1 MFPFPQVIFSS
12 AGEMEIESVVI
23 EEVLVELLNV
33 FFRRDLTVTVQG
45 LEGSSIKK
53 RLQINI
59 RRVPREGRVDRDP
72 GCRSPQN
79 GGDIKD
85 GGTDGTKR
93 KNQGVSGRA
102 PEAQG
107 G

>member
-1 MFPFPQVIFSS
+1 MLSLSQVLFSS
-12 AGEMEIESVVI
+12 AGEVKIEGVVI
-23 EEVLVELLNV
+23 KEVLVELLNV

-45 LEGSSIKK
+45 LEGSSIEKC
-53 RLQINI
+53 LQINI

-93 KNQGVSGRA
+93 KNQGVDGRA
-102 PEAQG
+102 SEAQG